1 MRTIEPLEIED
12 LETVSALRPETWG
25 DLLPIHEFYLGST
38 LCFPHKA
45 VVDGRIVGIGTAI
58 AFKASGWL
66 AHIIVAPDCRGHG
79 HGGALVS
86 FLMDFLA
93 ERCGVAA
100 VSLIAT
106 DMGYPVYLKHG
117 FTVQAEYATYTAEKD
132 FAGDGTD
139 SRIEPI
145 TTPRYRAV
153 LDLDRYVSGEDRTG
167 ILSSHLED
175 GYMYVSEG
183 AAVGFFLPTLGEGLL
198 VAKEKNAAT
207 ALLRKKLSAGCKAV
221 TLPVQNLDG
230 ASFLAENG
238 FIETKRLRRMSHGA
252 ALLWHPEYLYG
263 RIGGYLG

>member
-38 LCFPHKA
+38 QCFPHKA
-45 VVDGRIVGIGTAI
+45 VVDGRIVGIATAI

-79 HGGALVS
+79 HGSALVS

-93 ERCGVAA
+93 EKCGAA
-100 VSLIAT
+100 TVSLIAT
-106 DMGYPVYLKHG
+106 EMGYPVYLKHG

-132 FAGDGTD
+132 FAGNSAD

-145 TTPRYRAV
+145 TPDRV

-175 GYMYVSEG
+175 GYMYVSRDE
-183 AAVGFFLPTLGEGLL
+183 VTGFFLPTLGEGLL
-198 VAKEKNAAT
+198 IAKEKDAAA
-207 ALLRKKLSAGCKAV
+207 ALLRKKLSAACKAV
-221 TLPVQNLDG
+221 TLPVQNVDG
-230 ASFLAENG
+230 ASFLSENG
-238 FIETKRLRRMSHGA
+238 FVETKRMRRMIHGKA
-252 ALLWHPEYLYG
+252 FPWHPECLYG